1 MLRDSFCVWQQMSVV
16 IITDV
21 VHVDFEF
28 VVMLNFTEKPE
39 RGPSC
44 AVETT
49 T

>member
-1 MLRDSFCVWQQMSVV
+1 MV
-16 IITDV
+16 ISDV
-21 VHVDFEF
+21 VNVDFEF